1 MPGAEHD
8 VSGDPVPSQLDAEA
22 GRPAGEDRGGEP
34 AISSNLEDHL
44 PELIDAAEHLAGDPV
59 AAWGAIR
66 AELERRIA
74 RQSQGGSSAIAEP
87 TSSGVEPGSGDQRTG
102 GAMSTGLDAQTQP
115 RRPFVGFDREAA
127 TYARRKPDLLSR
139 YPGQFVVIVGDEV
152 EGPFESFREALRSG
166 YRRFG
171 LGPLFVKQI
180 LAVEP
185 VVEVTRN
192 VMPCRS

>member
-8 VSGDPVPSQLDAEA
+8 VSGDPVPARLGAEA
-22 GRPAGEDRGGEP
+22 GRPAGEALGVEP
-34 AISSNLEDHL
+34 AISSDFEDHL

-59 AAWGAIR
+59 AAWGAIQ

-74 RQSQGGSSAIAEP
+74 RQSQSGSSAIAEP
-87 TSSGVEPGSGDQRTG
+87 TCSGVEPDPAELRTG
-102 GAMSTGLDAQTQP
+102 DAMSTGLDASPYP
-115 RRPFVGFDREAA
+115 RRPFVGFDHEAA

-139 YPGQFVVIVGDEV
+139 YPGQFAVIVGDEV
-152 EGPFESFREALRSG
+152 EGPFETFREALRSG